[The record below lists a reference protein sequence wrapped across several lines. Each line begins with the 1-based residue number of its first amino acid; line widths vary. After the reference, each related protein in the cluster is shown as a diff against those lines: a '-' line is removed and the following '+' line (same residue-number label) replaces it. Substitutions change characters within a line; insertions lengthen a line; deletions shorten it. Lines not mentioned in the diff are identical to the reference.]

1 MPRACYAFRMIPTP
15 VTLVSGFLGSG
26 KTTLLNRTLGG
37 TSGRRLGVLVNEFG
51 TVGIDGTLLRGRG
64 GDILELAGG
73 CVCCKVGDDLRQ
85 ATLDLLDYAKP
96 TQVLLE
102 TSGVAEPEHVLEQ
115 LEGVPEVTISGL
127 VCTVD
132 VGALG
137 TQLGAR
143 PEVARQIRAADRLL
157 LTKLDTCDAEAL
169 ARAHRELDE
178 LGAEGERAAFPPG
191 RDDALL
197 AGWVLEARPRGC
209 TSPCHHAHAGG
220 GQLQAAAVEV
230 PGPLLEEPLRRVLEG
245 LGERVYRVKGLLRLS
260 GRDGTFLVEL
270 AGGRI
275 SIASVSL
282 AGDVSL
288 GTLVVIGEDLDEAAL
303 RRRLSACG
311 VPG

>member
-1 MPRACYAFRMIPTP
+1 MIPTP

-51 TVGIDGTLLRGRG
+51 TVGVDGALLRGRG

-85 ATLDLLDYAKP
+85 ATLDLLDYARP
-96 TQVLLE
+96 AQLLLE
-102 TSGVAEPEHVLEQ
+102 TSGVAEPAHVLEQ
-115 LEGVPEVTISGL
+115 LEGLAEVTVAGL

-137 TQLGAR
+137 THLGAR
-143 PEVARQIRAADRLL
+143 PEVARQIHAADRLL
-157 LTKLDTCDAEAL
+157 LTKLDTCDAAQL
-169 ARAHRELDE
+169 ASAHDQLDE
-178 LGAEGERAAFPPG
+178 LGARAERAAFPPG

-197 AGWVLEARPRGC
+197 AGWVLEARPRGG
-209 TSPCHHAHAGG
+209 SAPCHHAHAGG
-220 GQLQAAAVEV
+220 GQLQAVAVEL
-230 PGPLLEEPLRRVLEG
+230 PGPLLEAPLRRVLED
-245 LGERVYRVKGLLRLS
+245 LGPRVYRVKGFLRLL
-260 GRDGTFLVEL
+260 GQEGACLIEL

-275 SIASVSL
+275 GIRPHSPQGEVA
-282 AGDVSL
+282 L

-311 VPG
+311 VTG